1 MRRHKMQTFDFEWP
15 EGSQPF
21 WSAQHT
27 WKFGPALHAKAMLLS
42 VKLRSQQLTR
52 EKRRRN
58 LSTPSCYIG
67 FKAHIYKF
75 EVAVSPAV
83 FNSHL
88 SGTSP
93 QQLAHGT
100 CHHAPSSS
108 SMETTAPR
116 TSRRLHGP

>member
-42 VKLRSQQLTR
+42 
-52 EKRRRN
+52 RN